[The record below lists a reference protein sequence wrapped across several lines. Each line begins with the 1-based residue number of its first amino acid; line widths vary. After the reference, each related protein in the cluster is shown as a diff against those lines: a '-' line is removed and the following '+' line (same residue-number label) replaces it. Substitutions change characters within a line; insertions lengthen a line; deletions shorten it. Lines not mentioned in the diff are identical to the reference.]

1 VEISEGGAEMASE
14 QPNNVKDYYRRIT
27 EVDIGGIARELLG
40 ARVLHESD
48 RLLQCDCPNHKSQS
62 HRSLHVMLDKQGWYC
77 FGCGVGGDV
86 LHLVEFI
93 HSGVVTRGQ
102 SGPMPESH
110 QGARDFLA
118 AKAGLPSLSSY
129 GLSPEQMAEAEAA
142 RSLEL
147 RVQAALTELA
157 SFYHQRLKEAPEVFQ
172 WLHSQYGITDETIE
186 NMLIGYADNNGDTE
200 SRVGVIATLTN
211 KKHGF
216 SLRELSATGAF
227 RPTGQDGLFPFFEKR
242 IVFPYWSR
250 GRVVFMIGRKTPWT
264 PDRNWEHGKYK
275 KLPVHN
281 DSSNKHIAPCINNGY
296 LFNEDC
302 LLANPERL
310 IITEGVTDCISLM
323 EHGFVA
329 VSPVTVRIRG
339 ADWERLLPRLRS
351 VKTVYICQDN
361 EISQAGLHGALKTA
375 SVLAGHKIQTRL
387 VVLPLDEHRENAR
400 QELKERFGL
409 DTALG
414 PRDLTQRLDG
424 RSEKEIKEAEEL
436 LAAAKIDVN
445 DFFAAGHTA
454 ADFEGLIAEAKM
466 PLEFG
471 ISRLPADVSE
481 EERNRSLGPVL
492 REVAQLVPLEQ
503 NRHLKLIQEHFGK
516 SNLSLAI
523 LRDQIRVLQKER
535 RAQTKQEKKREKRT
549 PSAPAGSCRA
559 RIEQIMFETE
569 EESGSPDY
577 PRVAEAAYDW
587 FAANGARFFRT
598 PQGEPFMFF
607 EDAIFW
613 MDTSDRGRK
622 RLYSSVIYKHTGL
635 VQTTGGGRTFYEVLA
650 NLAVERG
657 QVRDHFSW
665 LHTDVARNT
674 IYFNLNNTDHEI
686 VRITAD
692 EIEVL
697 KNGGNADG
705 IILDGSRKMAPIRFL
720 PDADPDE
727 ADRLLVGLI
736 LDNMTCAPGERSL
749 ILSWL
754 SCFLLIDF
762 AGTRPM
768 TRFEGPAG
776 SGKTTASKLI
786 SALLY
791 GEPQQKKSTDAANY
805 TDGSQNP
812 LIVLDNIEVK
822 QMTEDLTTFILT
834 SITGIA
840 KEKRKSGTDTET
852 VIERTKCLL
861 NTTGIEPL
869 GGELAEILSRSFII
883 RFEMDEQAS
892 DCFLEAKIL
901 AAIREHRD
909 LIVSAMMKRTCQVL
923 AMLRDGAQEKV
934 MRLLHRTL
942 GNHGKRR
949 CNDYLSLMYLMM
961 LAGELPEVIDQALDE
976 LHPQFLDRIASLNS
990 VSMETARESNPIATC
1005 LAALFKAYRHALEAD
1020 LECTTVNV
1028 AKTNKAAFLERYQID
1043 FQDETTIKGALA
1055 RDLFV
1060 AIKRLSKD
1068 FGLSFHMNSVQQFA
1082 QRFSNDLE
1090 TIREVGFEITVNRS
1104 SHSVRRTA
1112 TYDIT
1117 FLI

>member
-1 VEISEGGAEMASE
+1 MTNAAMD
-14 QPNNVKDYYRRIT
+14 NVKEYYRLIT
-27 EVDIGGIARELLG
+27 EIDIGLVARELL
-40 ARVLHESD
+40 ANRIVQESD
-48 RLLQCDCPNHKSQS
+48 RLLQCDCPNHKSNS

-86 LHLVEFI
+86 LQLVEFI
-93 HSGVVTRGQ
+93 QSGEVTTGR

-110 QGARDFLA
+110 QRARDFLA
-118 AKAGLPSLSSY
+118 AKANLPPLAQY
-129 GLSPEQMAEAEAA
+129 GLSPERLRETEASRA
-142 RSLEL
+142 LEL
-147 RVQAALTELA
+147 RVQEVLTALA
-157 SFYHQRLKEAPEVFQ
+157 SFYHQRLKDSPEVLD
-172 WLHSQYGITDETIE
+172 WLRSHYRISDDTIDS
-186 NMLIGYADNNGDTE
+186 LSIGYAANGPLKDNKGKEYSGVISALTNGDK
-200 SRVGVIATLTN
+200 AFN
-211 KKHGF
+211 
-216 SLRELSATGAF
+216 LRELAAAAAF
-227 RPTGQDGLFPFFEKR
+227 RPTSQDGLLPFFDGR
-242 IVFPYWSR
+242 IVFPYWSH

-264 PDRNWEHGKYK
+264 PDNPWEQGKYR
-275 KLPVHN
+275 KLPVH
-281 DSSNKHIAPCINNGY
+281 DDRSNKHIAPCINNGHLY
-296 LFNEDC
+296 NEDC
-302 LLANPERL
+302 LLARPERV

-323 EHGFVA
+323 EHGFPA
-329 VSPVTVRIRG
+329 VSPVAVRIRG
-339 ADWERLLPRLRS
+339 SDWDRLLPKLRG

-361 EISQAGLHGALKTA
+361 EVSQAGLNGALKTA
-375 SVLAGHKIQTRL
+375 SVLAGHKIETRL
-387 VVLPLDEHRENAR
+387 VVLPLEDR
-400 QELKERFGL
+400 QEEARRELRERFDL
-409 DTALG
+409 DAAVG
-414 PRDLTQRLDG
+414 PRELAKRLAD
-424 RSEKEIKEAEEL
+424 RPQEDIKDAERL

-445 DFFAAGHTA
+445 DYFASGRTA
-454 ADFEGLIAEAKM
+454 EDFEALLREAGT
-466 PLEFG
+466 PLESG
-471 ISRLPADVSE
+471 IARLPTDVPE
-481 EERNRSLGPVL
+481 DERNRRLEPIL
-492 REVAQLVPLEQ
+492 REVAWLSPLEQ
-503 NRHLKLIQEHFGK
+503 NRHLKLVQERFGK
-516 SNLSLAI
+516 SNLSLAT
-523 LRDQIRVLQKER
+523 LRDQVRAVQKER
-535 RAQTKQEKKREKRT
+535 RSQARHEKKREKRRT
-549 PSAPAGSCRA
+549 GAPPGSCRA
-559 RIEQIMFETE
+559 RIEQVMIETE

-577 PRVAEAAYDW
+577 TRMAEAAFEW

-613 MDTSDRGRK
+613 MDTPDRGRK
-622 RLYSSVIYKHTGL
+622 RLYSSTIYKHTGL

-686 VRITAD
+686 VRITPD
-692 EIEVL
+692 DIEIL

-705 IILDGSRKMAPIRFL
+705 VILDGSRKMAPIRFL
-720 PDADPDE
+720 PDADPDK
-727 ADRLLVGLI
+727 ADRLLVELI
-736 LDNMTCAPGERSL
+736 LDNMTCAPGDRSL

-883 RFEMDEQAS
+883 RFDMDEQAS

-909 LIVSAMMKRTCQVL
+909 LIVSAMMKRTSQVL
-923 AMLRDGAQEKV
+923 GMLQDGAQEKV

-961 LAGELPEVIDQALDE
+961 LAGEPQDVIDQALEE

-990 VSMETARESNPIATC
+990 VSMETARESNPIATV
-1005 LAALFKAYRHALEAD
+1005 LSALFKAYRHALEAD
-1020 LECTTVNV
+1020 RESTATGV
-1028 AKTNKAAFLERYQID
+1028 AKTNKAAFLERYQLD
-1043 FQDETTIKGALA
+1043 FVDENTIEGALA
-1055 RDLFV
+1055 RDLFI
-1060 AIKRLSKD
+1060 ALKRLAKD
-1068 FGLSFHMNSVQQFA
+1068 FGLSFNMNSVQQFA

-1090 TIREVGFEITVNRS
+1090 TIREVGFDITVNRPV
-1104 SHSVRRTA
+1104 HSVRRTA

-1117 FLI
+1117 CII

>member
-1 VEISEGGAEMASE
+1 MTNAAMD
-14 QPNNVKDYYRRIT
+14 NVKEYYRLIT
-27 EVDIGGIARELLG
+27 DLDIGSVARELLG
-40 ARVLHESD
+40 SHIQHESV
-48 RLLQCDCPNHKSQS
+48 RLLQCDCPRHKSQS
-62 HRSLHVMLDKQGWYC
+62 HRSLHIMLDKQGWYC

-86 LHLVEFI
+86 LQLVEFI
-93 HSGVVTRGQ
+93 Q
-102 SGPMPESH
+102 SGEVTTGRSGSMPESH
-110 QGARDFLA
+110 QRARDFLA
-118 AKAGLPSLSSY
+118 AKANLPPLSHY
-129 GLSPEQMAEAEAA
+129 GLSPDRLRETEAE
-142 RSLEL
+142 RMLEL
-147 RVQAALTELA
+147 RVQEALTALA
-157 SFYHQRLKEAPEVFQ
+157 DLYHQRLKDSPEVLEWFR
-172 WLHSQYGITDETIE
+172 SRYRISDETIDS
-186 NMLIGYADNNGDTE
+186 LTIGYAVNGPWKDNDGRE
-200 SRVGVIATLTN
+200 HPGVISALTN
-211 KKHGF
+211 GEQTF
-216 SLRELSATGAF
+216 TLRELAATGAF
-227 RPTGQDGLFPFFEKR
+227 RPTNQDGLFPFFERR

-250 GRVVFMIGRKTPWT
+250 SRVVFLIGRKTPWT
-264 PDRNWEHGKYK
+264 PDNPWEQGKYR
-275 KLPVHN
+275 KLTVH
-281 DSSNKHIAPCINNGY
+281 DDQANKHIAPCINNGHLY
-296 LFNEDC
+296 NEDR
-302 LLANPERL
+302 LLAGPERVV
-310 IITEGVTDCISLM
+310 ITEGVTDCISLM
-323 EHGFVA
+323 EHGFPA
-329 VSPVTVRIRG
+329 VSPVAVRIRG
-339 ADWERLLPRLRS
+339 SDWDRLLPKLRG

-361 EISQAGLHGALKTA
+361 EVSQAGLNGALKTA
-375 SVLAGHKIQTRL
+375 AVLAGHKIQTKL
-387 VVLPLDEHRENAR
+387 VILPLEDR
-400 QELKERFGL
+400 QEEARRELRERFDL
-409 DTALG
+409 DAATG
-414 PRDLTQRLDG
+414 PRELARRLEG
-424 RSEKEIKEAEEL
+424 RPQEDIRDAEGL

-445 DFFAAGHTA
+445 EYFASGRTA
-454 ADFEGLIAEAKM
+454 EDFEGLLSEACA

-471 ISRLPADVSE
+471 ISRLPTDVPE
-481 EERNRSLGPVL
+481 DERNRKLEPIL
-492 REVAQLVPLEQ
+492 REIAWLSPLEQ
-503 NRHLKLIQEHFGK
+503 NRHLKLVQERFGK
-516 SNLSLAI
+516 SNLSLST
-523 LRDQIRVLQKER
+523 LRDHVRAVQKER
-535 RAQTKQEKKREKRT
+535 RSQAGQEKKREKHRT
-549 PSAPAGSCRA
+549 GAPPGSCRA
-559 RIEQIMFETE
+559 RIEQVMIETE
-569 EESGSPDY
+569 EENGSPDFA
-577 PRVAEAAYDW
+577 RMAEAGFEW

-607 EDAIFW
+607 EDTISW
-613 MDTSDRGRK
+613 MDTPDRGRK
-622 RLYSSVIYKHTGL
+622 RLYSSTIYKHTNL

-674 IYFNLNNTDHEI
+674 IYFNLNNDDHEI
-686 VRITAD
+686 VRITPD
-692 EIEVL
+692 DIEVL

-705 IILDGSRKMAPIRFL
+705 VILDGSRKMAPIRFL

-727 ADRLLVGLI
+727 ADRLLSELI
-736 LDNMTCAPGERSL
+736 LGNMTCPTGDRFL

-883 RFEMDEQAS
+883 RFDMDEQAS

-901 AAIREHRD
+901 ASIRENRD
-909 LIVSAMMKRTCQVL
+909 LIVSALMKRTCQVL

-934 MRLLHRTL
+934 MRLLHKTL

-961 LAGELPEVIDQALDE
+961 LAGEPSEVIDRALDD
-976 LHPQFLDRIASLNS
+976 LHSEFLERIASLNS
-990 VSMETARESNPIATC
+990 VSMETARESNPIATV
-1005 LAALFKAYRHALEAD
+1005 LSALFKAYRHALEAD
-1020 LECTTVNV
+1020 RESTALNV
-1028 AKTNKAAFLERYQID
+1028 TKTNKAAFLERYQLD
-1043 FQDETTIKGALA
+1043 FLDEETIEGALA
-1055 RDLFV
+1055 RDLFI
-1060 AIKRLSKD
+1060 ALKRLAKD

-1090 TIREVGFEITVNRS
+1090 TIREVGFEIEIHQHRS
-1104 SHSVRRTA
+1104 RIR
-1112 TYDIT
+1112 TYDIRC
-1117 FLI
+1117 IPN

>member
-1 VEISEGGAEMASE
+1 MASE
-14 QPNNVKDYYRRIT
+14 QSNNVKEYYRLVTGI
-27 EVDIGGIARELLG
+27 DIGLVAREMLG
-40 ARVLHESD
+40 GRIVQESPS
-48 RLLQCDCPNHKSQS
+48 LLQCDCPNHKSQS

-86 LHLVEFI
+86 LQLVEFI
-93 HSGVVTRGQ
+93 NDGVVTRGQ

-110 QGARDFLA
+110 QSARDFLA
-118 AKAGLPSLSSY
+118 AKASLPSLSSY

-147 RVQAALTELA
+147 RVQSALTDLA
-157 SFYHQRLKEAPEVFQ
+157 SFYHQRLKENSEVLQ

-186 NMLIGYADNNGDTE
+186 NLAVGYADNNGDTE
-200 SRVGVIATLTN
+200 NREGVIATLTN

-264 PDRNWEHGKYK
+264 PDRNWEHSKYK

-281 DSSNKHIAPCINNGY
+281 DSANRHIAPCINNGY

-302 LLANPERL
+302 LLAHPERL

-323 EHGFVA
+323 EHGFAA
-329 VSPVTVRIRG
+329 VSPVTVRIRA

-361 EISQAGLHGALKTA
+361 EISQAGLRGALKTA

-387 VVLPLDEHRENAR
+387 VVLPLDEHQENAR
-400 QELKERFGL
+400 HELKERFGL
-409 DTALG
+409 DTAVG
-414 PRDLTQRLDG
+414 PRDLTQRLTG
-424 RSEKEIKEAEEL
+424 RPEKEIKEAEEL

-454 ADFEGLIAEAKM
+454 VDFEGLIAEAKM

-471 ISRLPADVSE
+471 ISRLPTDVSE
-481 EERNRSLGPVL
+481 EERNRSLEPVL
-492 REVAQLVPLEQ
+492 CEVAQLVPLEQ

-516 SNLSLAI
+516 SNLSLAV
-523 LRDQIRVLQKER
+523 LRDQIRVLQKEK
-535 RAQTKQEKKREKRT
+535 RAQAKQEKKREKRT
-549 PSAPAGSCRA
+549 PSAPVGSCRA
-559 RIEQIMFETE
+559 RIEQVMFETE

-613 MDTSDRGRK
+613 MDSSDRGRK

-657 QVRDHFSW
+657 PVRDHFSW
-665 LHTDVARNT
+665 LHTNVGDCTV
-674 IYFNLNNTDHEI
+674 YFNLNNPNHEI
-686 VRITAD
+686 AKITPGGI
-692 EIEVL
+692 EIL

-705 IILDGSRKMAPIRFL
+705 VILDGSRKLEPIRFL
-720 PDADPDE
+720 PDADPDT
-727 ADRLLVGLI
+727 ADHLLSELI
-736 LDNMTCAPGERSL
+736 LGNMTCPPGDRYL

-786 SALLY
+786 SAMLY

-869 GGELAEILSRSFII
+869 CGGLSEIQSRSFVINFDI
-883 RFEMDEQAS
+883 GNQGN
-892 DCFLEAKIL
+892 DCFIESEVI
-901 AAIREHRD
+901 AAIQQKRD
-909 LIVSAMMKRTCQVL
+909 LIISAIMKRTSEVLAMMKDGMRTQ
-923 AMLRDGAQEKV
+923 AMK
-934 MRLLHRTL
+934 LLHEAL
-942 GNHGKRR
+942 GNHDKRR
-949 CNDYLSLMYLMM
+949 CNEYLSLMYLML
-961 LAGELPEVIDQALDE
+961 LADSSQEQVEQGMTQLAPAFKQQIQSIN
-976 LHPQFLDRIASLNS
+976 QTSR
-990 VSMETARESNPIATC
+990 ETARESNHTATA
-1005 LAALFKAYRHALEAD
+1005 LSTLFKSWQNAVEAD
-1020 LECTTVNV
+1020 QKDMYNDRRVDHIQEFV
-1028 AKTNKAAFLERYQID
+1028 ARYQIKFED
-1043 FQDETTIKGALA
+1043 DGCLKDVLSRE
-1055 RDLFV
+1055 LFV
-1060 AIKRLSKD
+1060 ALKRVSRD
-1068 FGLSFHMNSVQQFA
+1068 FGLRFEMDSSRQFA
-1082 QRFSNDLE
+1082 QCFANDLE
-1090 TIREVGFEITVNRS
+1090 TIREAGFNVTISQKRYGTKLY
-1104 SHSVRRTA
+1104 TIQA
-1112 TYDIT
+1112 IY
-1117 FLI
+1117 

>member
-1 VEISEGGAEMASE
+1 MVSK

-27 EVDIGGIARELLG
+27 GLDIGMIAREFLG
-40 ARVLHESD
+40 SRVLQESA

-62 HRSLHVMLDKQGWYC
+62 HRSLHIMLDKQGWYC

-86 LHLVEFI
+86 LQLVEFI
-93 HSGVVTRGQ
+93 HSGFVTRGQ
-102 SGPMPESH
+102 SGSMPESH
-110 QGARDFLA
+110 QRARDFLA
-118 AKAGLPSLSSY
+118 AKVGLPPLAKH
-129 GLSPEQMAEAEAA
+129 GLSPEELAAAEAE
-142 RSLEL
+142 RLTEL
-147 RVQAALTELA
+147 RVHAVLTALAEH
-157 SFYHQRLKEAPEVFQ
+157 YHGRLKNNPEVLE
-172 WLHSQYGITDETIE
+172 WLRSKYGISEETID
-186 NMLIGYADNNGDTE
+186 NLLIGFADDDPSGQTGKPAEGIVSN
-200 SRVGVIATLTN
+200 LTG
-211 KKHGF
+211 KEFGF
-216 SLRELSATGAF
+216 SLRDLAASGAF
-227 RPTGQDGLFPFFEKR
+227 RPTSQDGLDPFFNRR

-264 PDRNWEHGKYK
+264 PDRNWEHAKYK

-281 DSSNKHIAPCINNGY
+281 DSSNKHIAPCIDNSY
-296 LFNEDC
+296 LYNEDC
-302 LLANPERL
+302 LLTGPERL

-323 EHGFVA
+323 EHGFAA
-329 VSPVTVRIRG
+329 VSPVTVRIRA

-361 EISQAGLHGALKTA
+361 ELSQAGLHGALKTA

-387 VVLPLDEHRENAR
+387 VVLPLDEHRESAR
-400 QELKERFGL
+400 KELKERFGL
-409 DTALG
+409 DAAVG
-414 PRDLTQRLDG
+414 PRELTQRLAEQP
-424 RSEKEIKEAEEL
+424 EKEVREAEEL

-471 ISRLPADVSE
+471 ISRLPSEVSE
-481 EERNRSLGPVL
+481 EERNRLLEPVL
-492 REVAQLVPLEQ
+492 AEIARLSPLEQ
-503 NRHLKLIQEHFGK
+503 DRYLKLIQNQFGK
-516 SNLSLAI
+516 SDLSLGT
-523 LRDQIRVLQKER
+523 LRNQVRAVQKDRQSHARQDR
-535 RAQTKQEKKREKRT
+535 RKEKRRT
-549 PSAPAGSCRA
+549 GAPASSCRA
-559 RIEQIMFETE
+559 RIEQVMFETE

-577 PRVAEAAYDW
+577 PRKAEAAFEW

-613 MDTSDRGRK
+613 MDTPDRGRK
-622 RLYSSVIYKHTGL
+622 RLYSSTIYKHTGL

-665 LHTDVARNT
+665 LHTDVAQNT

-686 VRITAD
+686 VSITPD

-705 IILDGSRKMAPIRFL
+705 IILDGSRKMAPIRYL

-727 ADRLLVGLI
+727 ADRLLVELI

-786 SALLY
+786 SAMLY

-961 LAGELPEVIDQALDE
+961 LAGEPPEVIDQALDE
-976 LHPQFLDRIASLNS
+976 LHPQFLDRIATLNS
-990 VSMETARESNPIATC
+990 VSLETARESNPIATV

-1020 LECTTVNV
+1020 QESTAANV

-1043 FQDETTIKGALA
+1043 FQDETTIEGALA

-1060 AIKRLSKD
+1060 ALKRLSKD

-1082 QRFSNDLE
+1082 QRFSNDLD
-1090 TIREVGFEITVNRS
+1090 TIRQVGFDITVNRS
-1104 SHSVRRTA
+1104 SLSVRRTA
-1112 TYDIT
+1112 TYDVT
-1117 FLI
+1117 FLV

>member
-1 VEISEGGAEMASE
+1 MASE
-14 QPNNVKDYYRRIT
+14 QSNNVKEYYRLVTGI
-27 EVDIGGIARELLG
+27 DIGLVAREMLG
-40 ARVLHESD
+40 GRIVQESPS
-48 RLLQCDCPNHKSQS
+48 LLQCDCPNHKSQS

-86 LHLVEFI
+86 LQLVEFI
-93 HSGVVTRGQ
+93 NDGVVTRGQ

-110 QGARDFLA
+110 QSARDFLA

-147 RVQAALTELA
+147 RVQSALTELA
-157 SFYHQRLKEAPEVFQ
+157 SFYHQRLKENPEVLQ

-186 NMLIGYADNNGDTE
+186 NLAVGYADNNGDTE
-200 SRVGVIATLTN
+200 NREGVIATLTN

-264 PDRNWEHGKYK
+264 PDRNWEHSKYK

-281 DSSNKHIAPCINNGY
+281 DSANRHIAPCINNGY

-323 EHGFVA
+323 EHGFAA
-329 VSPVTVRIRG
+329 VSPVTVRIRA

-361 EISQAGLHGALKTA
+361 EISQAGLRGALKTA

-387 VVLPLDEHRENAR
+387 VVLPLDEHQENAR
-400 QELKERFGL
+400 HELKERFGL
-409 DTALG
+409 DTAVG
-414 PRDLTQRLDG
+414 PRDLTQRLTG
-424 RSEKEIKEAEEL
+424 RPEKEIKEAEEL

-454 ADFEGLIAEAKM
+454 VDFEGLIAEAKM

-471 ISRLPADVSE
+471 ISRLPTDVSE
-481 EERNRSLGPVL
+481 EERNRSLEPVL
-492 REVAQLVPLEQ
+492 CEVAQLVPLEQ

-516 SNLSLAI
+516 SNLSLAV
-523 LRDQIRVLQKER
+523 LRDQIRVLQKEK
-535 RAQTKQEKKREKRT
+535 RAQAKQEKKREKRT
-549 PSAPAGSCRA
+549 PSAPVGSCRA
-559 RIEQIMFETE
+559 RIEQVMFETE

-613 MDTSDRGRK
+613 MDSSDRGRK

-657 QVRDHFSW
+657 PVRDHFSW
-665 LHTDVARNT
+665 LHTNVGDCTV
-674 IYFNLNNTDHEI
+674 YFNLNNPNHEI
-686 VRITAD
+686 AKITPGGI
-692 EIEVL
+692 EIL

-705 IILDGSRKMAPIRFL
+705 VILDGSRKLEPIRFL
-720 PDADPDE
+720 PDADPDA
-727 ADRLLVGLI
+727 ADHLLSELI
-736 LDNMTCAPGERSL
+736 LGNMTCPPGDRYL

-786 SALLY
+786 SAMLY

-883 RFEMDEQAS
+883 RFDLDEQAS
-892 DCFLEAKIL
+892 DCFLEAKVL

-909 LIVSAMMKRTCQVL
+909 LIISALMKRTQQVL
-923 AMLRDGAQEKV
+923 AMINDGGQEKV
-934 MRLLHRTL
+934 MRLLHKTL

-949 CNDYLSLMYLMM
+949 CNDYFSLMYLMM
-961 LAGELPEVIDQALDE
+961 LAGEPQEEIDQALE
-976 LHPQFLDRIASLNS
+976 TMPQQFLDRIASLNRI
-990 VSMETARESNPIATC
+990 SMETARESNPIATV

-1020 LECTTVNV
+1020 RESTALNV
-1028 AKTNKAAFLERYQID
+1028 AKTNKAAFLERYQLD
-1043 FQDETTIKGALA
+1043 FLDEETIKGALA
-1055 RDLFV
+1055 RDLFI
-1060 AIKRLSKD
+1060 AIKRLAKD

-1082 QRFSNDLE
+1082 QRFSNDLD
-1090 TIREVGFEITVNRS
+1090 TIRQVGFDITVNRPN
-1104 SHSVRRTA
+1104 HSVRRTA

-1117 FLI
+1117 YIA